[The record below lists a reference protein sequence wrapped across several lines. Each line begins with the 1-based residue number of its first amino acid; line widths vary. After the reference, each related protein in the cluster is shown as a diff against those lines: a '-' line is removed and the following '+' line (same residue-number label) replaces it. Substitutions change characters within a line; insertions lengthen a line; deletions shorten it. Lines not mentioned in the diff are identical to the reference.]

1 VRSRSERC
9 RQEVLDVVVDLVG
22 EVGVERVTIEEVALR
37 SGVAKT
43 TIYRHWPSKQA
54 LVVEAA
60 ATCLRE
66 VFTPNSGDLRLDLIT
81 CFEGFI
87 RSSRN
92 ARLDPVYPALLAASR
107 HDAELARLL
116 RHFQDERRVPV
127 ITVLQLAQARGDLPS
142 DLDIQLAASLLIG
155 PIMYH
160 KVVLH
165 EPVDRPFIE
174 AVVDGV
180 LTGIAAPVGA
190 TR

>member
-1 VRSRSERC
+1 
-9 RQEVLDVVVDLVG
+9 VLDVVVDLVG

-116 RHFQDERRVPV
+116 RQFQDERRVPV
-127 ITVLQLAQARGDLPS
+127 ITVLQLAQSRGELPS

-165 EPVDRPFIE
+165 ELVDRAFIE
-174 AVVDGV
+174 GVVDGV
-180 LTGIAAPVGA
+180 LVGIGARAAVS
-190 TR
+190 R

>member
-1 VRSRSERC
+1 MRSRSERC

-116 RHFQDERRVPV
+116 RQFQEERRVPV
-127 ITVLQLAQARGDLPS
+127 ITVLQLAQARGELPS
-142 DLDIQLAASLLIG
+142 DFDVQLAASLLIG

-165 EPVDRPFIE
+165 EVVDRPFIE
-174 AVVDGV
+174 SVVDGV
-180 LTGIAAPVGA
+180 LAGIAAPVGA
-190 TR
+190 TP

>member
-66 VFTPNSGDLRLDLIT
+66 VFTPNSGDLRLDLIA

-116 RHFQDERRVPV
+116 RQFQDERRVPV
-127 ITVLQLAQARGDLPS
+127 ITVLQLAQARGELPP
-142 DLDIQLAASLLIG
+142 DLDIALAASLLIG

-165 EPVDRPFIE
+165 ELVDRPFIE
-174 AVVDGV
+174 EVVDGV
-180 LTGIAAPVGA
+180 LGGIAAPVVV